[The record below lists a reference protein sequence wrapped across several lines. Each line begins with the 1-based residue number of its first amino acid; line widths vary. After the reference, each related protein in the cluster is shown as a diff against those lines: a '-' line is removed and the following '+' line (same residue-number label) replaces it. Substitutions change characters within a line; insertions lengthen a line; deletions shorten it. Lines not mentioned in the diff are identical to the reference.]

1 MNLDFYWKNI
11 DSKLENLMQYG
22 MVKLPSLEML
32 DLNIISK
39 DISLEMGNQTFKE
52 LGRSHEKFLTMLGI
66 NEYLSPKLLNL
77 AKKFFDYKGDL
88 KNQYHIARKVTP
100 GNSREMFRAHFDS
113 HLFTMVIPIKIPT
126 IYDDEKIGELIY
138 FQK

>member
-1 MNLDFYWKNI
+1 MKLNYEFRLLLENI

-77 AKKFFDYKGDL
+77 AKKFLIIRGIL
-88 KNQYHIARKVTP
+88 KISIT
-100 GNSREMFRAHFDS
+100 
-113 HLFTMVIPIKIPT
+113 
-126 IYDDEKIGELIY
+126 
-138 FQK
+138 